1 MTSKSFH
8 TLPTHLCC
16 VLSSNFLA
24 VTGDKIVS
32 SVSKDPTFQLGL
44 ITSTQRNHSLLP
56 LLFFFFFFFNF
67 LFCWIFSARIWY
79 TLYCCFSFFKE
90 KGKKA
95 MGYFLLAATVLFF
108 SIPVQQNYLK
118 SGQCLFF
125 PFPYLTLC
133 LTWLSLHIGF
143 PPTCPLLP
151 FGLPSCTG
159 VRCESLAIPL

>member
-56 LLFFFFFFFNF
+56 LLFFFFFF
-67 LFCWIFSARIWY
+67 L
-79 TLYCCFSFFKE
+79 TFSFVGFSLPEYGTHYTVVSLSLKRKEKKPWDTFFLQLLFYFFYPCTAELFKE
-90 KGKKA
+90 WS
-95 MGYFLLAATVLFF
+95 VLVF
-108 SIPVQQNYLK
+108 SISLPYSVFNLVITAYR
-118 SGQCLFF
+118 F
-125 PFPYLTLC
+125 PSNLPFASI
-133 LTWLSLHIGF
+133 WA
-143 PPTCPLLP
+143 PLLH
-151 FGLPSCTG
+151 
-159 VRCESLAIPL
+159 RCEV